1 MSVFKKIC
9 SAFLLFSLLAL
20 AGCPE
25 MAQQDGSSSGQSSRG
40 SSSGD

>member
-1 MSVFKKIC
+1 MTILKKIC
-9 SAFLLFSLLAL
+9 SAILVIAFLGL

-25 MAQQDGSSSGQSSRG
+25 VAQQSDSGGSSSRG

>member
-1 MSVFKKIC
+1 MTIFKKIC
-9 SAFLLFSLLAL
+9 SAILLIAFLGL

-25 MAQQDGSSSGQSSRG
+25 VAQQSDSGGKSARE